1 MRFQPQLGYY
11 AGFAQIAIA
20 LLTQM
25 PAESAFCTLVALVRG
40 YGYHIFF
47 PSRRQD
53 LEVELAAFG
62 HVFETLEGKLARRM
76 VRTSFHSRTCMGEF
90 FAADA

>member
-11 AGFAQIAIA
+11 AGFAQIAIT

-53 LEVELAAFG
+53 LEIELLAFG
-62 HVFETLEGKLARRM
+62 HVFESIEGKLARRI
-76 VRTSFHSRTCMGEF
+76 VRDPSYSHCSMGAF
-90 FAADA
+90 GADA